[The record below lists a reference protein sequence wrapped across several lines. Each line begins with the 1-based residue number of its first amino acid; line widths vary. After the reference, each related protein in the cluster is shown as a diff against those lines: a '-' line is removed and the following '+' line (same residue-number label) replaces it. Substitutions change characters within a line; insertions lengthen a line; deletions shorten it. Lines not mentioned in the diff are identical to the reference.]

1 MADVNEIRA
10 LKASLRG
17 AIDTASTLEGLREKV
32 EALDE
37 HAEVDNALIEEL
49 GRLTVAH
56 AVASNALRGL
66 VEAMR
71 ARRGIGAPA

>member
-17 AIDTASTLEGLREKV
+17 AIDTAHALSAMQQKV
-32 EALDE
+32 ESLDDHGEPTAELLDE
-37 HAEVDNALIEEL
+37 LSRVS
-49 GRLTVAH
+49 TAH

-66 VEAMR
+66 IDTMLK
-71 ARRGIGAPA
+71 RRQAA